1 MKKKAIQKAELIIE
15 CITNEQFDS
24 ASDFLGLYMKK
35 YENQRYMIFCFH

>member
-15 CITNEQFDS
+15 SCITNEQFDS

-35 YENQRYMIFCFH
+35 MKTKEI